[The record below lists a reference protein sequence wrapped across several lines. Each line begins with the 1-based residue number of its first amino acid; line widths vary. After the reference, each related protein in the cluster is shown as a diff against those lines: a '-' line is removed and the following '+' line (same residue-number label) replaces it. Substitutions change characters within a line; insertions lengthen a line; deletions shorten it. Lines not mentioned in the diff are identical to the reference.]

1 MIVFTFSIKLREKK
15 SFKNLFLQNFLEPRK
30 EPHEGVVLE
39 NKVRNA
45 VQSYLNEVYHQT
57 RPNQSNPAYLPQ
69 PAFRPKLDL
78 DTTTKFV
85 PQYRGEL
92 SLI

>member
-1 MIVFTFSIKLREKK
+1 M
-15 SFKNLFLQNFLEPRK
+15 QNFLEPRK

-69 PAFRPKLDL
+69 PAFRPKLEL
-78 DTTTKFV
+78 DTTTKFE
-85 PQYRGEL
+85 PQYRGQL
-92 SLI
+92 SLILIQNFIFNFLHEKLKASSC